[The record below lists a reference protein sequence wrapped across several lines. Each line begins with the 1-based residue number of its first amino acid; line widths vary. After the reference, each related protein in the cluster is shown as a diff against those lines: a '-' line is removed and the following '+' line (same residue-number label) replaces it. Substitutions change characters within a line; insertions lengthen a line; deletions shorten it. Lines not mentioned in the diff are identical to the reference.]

1 VITSLG
7 SAAGNGSQS
16 WGAFGKPDMTG
27 LRGSRVG
34 EASGSTYI
42 SKIDDGLDGASQ
54 PARLLQREADE
65 ELLLQSKSG
74 YLEELS

>member
-1 VITSLG
+1 
-7 SAAGNGSQS
+7 
-16 WGAFGKPDMTG
+16 
-27 LRGSRVG
+27 VG

-42 SKIDDGLDGASQ
+42 SKIDDGLDGAFQ

-65 ELLLQSKSG
+65 ELLPQSKSG